1 MKSLK
6 VWLFI
11 GLVMILIQIIVGG
24 ITRLTGSGL
33 SITQWEIITGTIP
46 PLNENSWNIEFE
58 LYKATP
64 QYQKINEGMSL
75 REFKFIYFWEYIHR
89 LWARIMGFVFIIPFI
104 LFYRKGFIDFF
115 LFKRLLFLVILA
127 GLTASFGWIMVASG
141 LIERPWVNA
150 YKLTLHLSLAIG
162 TLIYLLWIWSKYAF
176 PEWNF
181 HLSSITRRYSFLIL
195 TLVCLQIFIGG
206 ILSGIKGSM
215 VYPTWPLMENG
226 LIPNVLLD
234 SAQWNLTNFTLY
246 ENSPFLPALIQVIHR
261 WNGYFLYFIGIIFY
275 FNILRAD
282 PRLKIWAI
290 GFMSI
295 LNFQVF
301 LGIYTL
307 INSVGIIPLAPASLH
322 QLFGIILLIWICFLI
337 FKTKEYSVR

>member
-46 PLNENSWNIEFE
+46 PMNDNSWNREFE
-58 LYKATP
+58 LYKETP

-75 REFKFIYFWEYIHR
+75 SEFKFIYFWEYIHR

-104 LFYRKGFIDFF
+104 VFYRKGLIDSI
-115 LFKRLLFLVILA
+115 LFKRLLLLVFLA

-176 PEWNF
+176 PEWKF
-181 HLSSITRRYSFLIL
+181 HFSSRIRRYSFLIL
-195 TLVCLQIFIGG
+195 ILVCFQILIGG

-226 LIPNVLLD
+226 FIPKVLLD
-234 SAQWNLTNFTLY
+234 SGQWNLTNFTLY

-261 WNGYFLYFIGIIFY
+261 WNGYFLYLMGVIFY
-275 FNILRAD
+275 FNILRSD
-282 PRLKIWAI
+282 PQLKIWGL

-337 FKTKEYSVR
+337 FKTKEYSVC